1 MQWAIRTTLALLSGL
16 RLFLVSD
23 FKGKEASL
31 PSPRVVASAAAVL
44 VLQGVPATPHDGVDG
59 VRDQLGPDVGL
70 AEAVRDGLAEDERRH
85 ARRHRDAHRDEQ
97 DAYIIAD
104 SAEAF
109 LSHYGVH
116 IVPLKT
122 C

>member
-1 MQWAIRTTLALLSGL
+1 M
-16 RLFLVSD
+16 
-23 FKGKEASL
+23 
-31 PSPRVVASAAAVL
+31 
-44 VLQGVPATPHDGVDG
+44 LQGVPPTPHDGVDG

-104 SAEAF
+104 AAEAF
-109 LSHYGVH
+109 LTHYGVH
-116 IVPLKT
+116 IAQNLLGDFIFQIGTKRSMNHQLTPNNVAITDLCRTNKMRV
-122 C
+122 